1 MSQNKQVLRADA
13 VLDEHAAKVQ
23 RIRKLKNAGNFALN
37 IPILLIILVP
47 LIYTLSI
54 SLVPSDQVY
63 RTLLLPHAIQF
74 GNYINAFTN
83 PSYNFLMYIRN
94 SFIVSLSVMLCQMIT
109 CSMAAFAFVF
119 LKFRGQKILFL
130 AVLATMMVP
139 GEATIIANYLTVA
152 RWGWTNSLHVLI
164 VPYMTSA
171 MGIFLMRQNFMT
183 FPKELKE
190 ASTLDGC
197 SDMRFLLTIAVPL
210 ARPALGA
217 LGAYVFLN
225 TWNQYMWPLLTTDSD
240 AFRTVQVGISMLYD
254 IDAQSMGLMMAG
266 VIIVIVPSL
275 SIFVFMNKQLIN
287 GLMAGAVK
295 G

>member
-1 MSQNKQVLRADA
+1 MMSQVKTF
-13 VLDEHAAKVQ
+13 KVTSSQ
-23 RIRKLKNAGNFALN
+23 RKRRLKNTGNFLLN
-37 IPILLIILVP
+37 VPILLIILVP

-54 SLVPSDQVY
+54 SLVHPDQVY
-63 RTLLLPHAIQF
+63 KTLLLPHSIQF
-74 GNYINAFTN
+74 DNYVNAFTN
-83 PSYNFLMYIRN
+83 PSYNFVRYILN
-94 SFIVSLSVMLCQMIT
+94 SFIVSTSVMLCQMVT
-109 CSMAAFAFVF
+109 CSMAAFTFVF
-119 LKFRGQKILFL
+119 LEFRGKKILFM

-152 RWGWTNSLHVLI
+152 GWGWTNSLHVLI

-171 MGIFLMRQNFMT
+171 MGIFLLRQSYMT
-183 FPKELKE
+183 FPRELKE
-190 ASTLDGC
+190 ASTIDGC
-197 SDMRFLLTIAVPL
+197 SNWRFLLQIAVPL
-210 ARPALGA
+210 SRPALGA
-217 LGAYVFLN
+217 LN

-240 AFRTVQVGISMLYD
+240 TYRTVQVGISMLYD

>member
-1 MSQNKQVLRADA
+1 M
-13 VLDEHAAKVQ
+13 
-23 RIRKLKNAGNFALN
+23 
-37 IPILLIILVP
+37 
-47 LIYTLSI
+47 
-54 SLVPSDQVY
+54 
-63 RTLLLPHAIQF
+63 
-74 GNYINAFTN
+74 
-83 PSYNFLMYIRN
+83 
-94 SFIVSLSVMLCQMIT
+94 
-109 CSMAAFAFVF
+109 
-119 LKFRGQKILFL
+119 

-152 RWGWTNSLHVLI
+152 GWGWTNSLHVLI
-164 VPYMTSA
+164 IPYMTSA
-171 MGIFLMRQNFMT
+171 MGIFLLRQSYMT
-183 FPKELKE
+183 FPRELKE
-190 ASTLDGC
+190 ASTIDGC
-197 SDMRFLLTIAVPL
+197 SNWRFLLQIAVPL
-210 ARPALGA
+210 SRPALGA

-240 AFRTVQVGISMLYD
+240 TYRTVQVGISMLYD